1 MYCEVLGSVYNN
13 LLLCI
18 ENKEYI
24 NMDQIIDMT
33 VAIFQIIYNDWIENS
48 MYQGKKTS
56 LWLAGILIKFLPKE
70 NVEKSIEGIIR
81 EYVTQIRKRVDSEL
95 IDGFVKVL
103 ERLFDDNIQY
113 FEEVV
118 KSVLVSLN
126 DQYKSCIFSNN
137 HPFNQEQF

>member
-33 VAIFQIIYNDWIENS
+33 VAIFQIIQNDWIENS
-48 MYQGKKTS
+48 MYKGKKTS

-118 KSVLVSLN
+118 KSILVSLN
-126 DQYKSCIFSNN
+126 EQYKSCIFSNN